1 MALGDEAGG
10 KTSLLKMYKDKKFDE
25 SHMATMGLDYV
36 LTTFTPEGT
45 DDELSVKIWDTSG
58 QERFITLTR
67 SFYKQA
73 NGIVVVFDVSNRDSF
88 GNVKFWMESIS
99 DHADQNVCKIM
110 VGNKIDIED
119 RRVTKKEA

>member
-1 MALGDEAGG
+1 
-10 KTSLLKMYKDKKFDE
+10 
-25 SHMATMGLDYV
+25 MATMGLDYV
-36 LTTFTPEGT
+36 STTFTPEGT
-45 DDELSVKIWDTSG
+45 DEELPVKIWDTAG
-58 QERFITLTR
+58 QERFVTLTH

-73 NGIVVVFDVSNRDSF
+73 NGIIMAFDVSNRDSF
-88 GNVKFWMESIS
+88 DNVKKWMESIS